1 MNVEI
6 FNTTRKKYLPKKKL
20 AKLVESVLVTEGKE
34 FAVNLVFIGPQ
45 KMQALNRTYRGQDKT
60 TDVLSFSA
68 DEPDEPPSF
77 QPVGEIYICLQTA
90 QKQAREFKH
99 SLTHE
104 LLFLTAHGALHL
116 CGYTHDSDQDYD
128 LMSSKTR
135 EYISRL
141 EA

>member
-1 MNVEI
+1 VTVEI

-20 AKLVESVLVTEGKE
+20 AKLVESVLVTEGRE

-45 KMQALNRTYRGQDKT
+45 RMQALNRTYRGQDKS
-60 TDVLSFSA
+60 TDVLSFAA
-68 DEPDEPPSF
+68 DDPDEPPSF
-77 QPVGEIYICLQTA
+77 RPVGEIYICLQTA
-90 QKQAREFKH
+90 QKQAHKYNH

-104 LLFLTAHGALHL
+104 FLFLAAHGALHL

-128 LMSSKTR
+128 FMMTKTR
-135 EYISRL
+135 EYIRRL